1 MSISNKNIDA
11 TMSLN
16 NSDYYSEESMI
27 SSIVGKAIN
36 PVKAKRKEV
45 DARIKAFLN
54 DLFLA
59 ISNFIELLA
68 PLFDL
73 ELIFKILETMY
84 HLIPKLVSISI
95 RDLAFINQQ
104 FSDEYQDIFLG

>member
-27 SSIVGKAIN
+27 ANIVGKATN

-45 DARIKAFLN
+45 EARIKAFRN
-54 DLFLA
+54 DLLLA
-59 ISNFIELLA
+59 ISSFIELLA

-95 RDLAFINQQ
+95 RDLAFIDQQ
-104 FSDEYQDIFLG
+104 LSDENQPILLG

>member
-1 MSISNKNIDA
+1 MSISYKNIDA

-16 NSDYYSEESMI
+16 NSDHYLEESMI
-27 SSIVGKAIN
+27 ANIVGKATN

-45 DARIKAFLN
+45 EARIKAFLN

-95 RDLAFINQQ
+95 RDLAFIDQQ
-104 FSDEYQDIFLG
+104 LSDENQPILLG

>member
-16 NSDYYSEESMI
+16 NSDYYLEESMI
-27 SSIVGKAIN
+27 ANIVGKATN

-45 DARIKAFLN
+45 EARIKAFRN
-54 DLFLA
+54 DLLLA
-59 ISNFIELLA
+59 ISSFIELLA

-73 ELIFKILETMY
+73 ELIFKLLEKK
-84 HLIPKLVSISI
+84 HNLIPKLVSISI
-95 RDLAFINQQ
+95 RDLAFIDQQ
-104 FSDEYQDIFLG
+104 FSDENQPILLG

>member
-1 MSISNKNIDA
+1 MCIGYSKIDA
-11 TMSLN
+11 ISSIN
-16 NSDYYSEESMI
+16 NSNEYSEESMI
-27 SSIVGKAIN
+27 TDLFRKLTN

-45 DARIKAFLN
+45 EARIKAFLN

-95 RDLAFINQQ
+95 RDLAFIDQQ
-104 FSDEYQDIFLG
+104 FSDENQQILLG

>member
-1 MSISNKNIDA
+1 MCIGYSKIDA
-11 TMSLN
+11 TLSLN
-16 NSDYYSEESMI
+16 YSDGYSEESMI
-27 SSIVGKAIN
+27 ANLFTKASDPI
-36 PVKAKRKEV
+36 KAKRKEV
-45 DARIKAFLN
+45 EARIKAFRN
-54 DLFLA
+54 DLLLA
-59 ISNFIELLA
+59 ISSFIELLA